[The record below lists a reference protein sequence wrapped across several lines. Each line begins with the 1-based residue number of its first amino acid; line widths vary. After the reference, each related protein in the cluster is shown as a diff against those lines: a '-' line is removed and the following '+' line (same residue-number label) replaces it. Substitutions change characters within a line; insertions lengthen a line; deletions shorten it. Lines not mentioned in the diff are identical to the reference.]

1 VAVSDK
7 VKKKLHELPDKPGVY
22 LMRDRNG
29 KVIYIGKAKSL
40 RNRVR
45 NYFQRGTLRSADAKI
60 RGLIKSIDD
69 FDFLIV
75 GNDAE
80 AILTEGRMIK
90 EYRPRYNTSFK
101 DDKRFLLLRLNRND
115 PWPVL
120 KLCRIRR
127 NDTSTYFG
135 PYASA
140 ASARAAKNFA
150 EKRFG
155 LRQCTPREPN
165 EQTYKHCLAD
175 IIRQCCAPCV
185 GQITR
190 GDYLQRVDEATA
202 FLKGERG
209 DILKELQAEMEAE
222 AEALNFERAAVLR
235 DTLLLLRRAVK
246 QRARGLK
253 SLVTKADEA
262 LEGLKQLQEALRLPT
277 LPRVI
282 ETFDISNISGTSA
295 TASMV
300 VAIDGL
306 PAKNRYRM
314 FRINSVSGPD
324 DPGMMAEATRRR
336 YRRLVDENKP
346 LPDLIVF
353 DGGITQLRAGR
364 AELDKLDLHHLP
376 SVGLAKRY
384 EEVYWDITNK
394 SDPLRLPLD
403 SPGLRVLT
411 NIRDEAHRFALT
423 YHRKIRE
430 KRIRDSALDEIPGIG
445 EKRKLALLQHF
456 GSVDRLR
463 KARVDELAKTP
474 GIGHTFAELIH
485 TCLHG
490 DAKV

>member
-1 VAVSDK
+1 MPVSDK
-7 VKKKLHELPDKPGVY
+7 VKKKLQDLPDKPGVY

-29 KVIYIGKAKSL
+29 KVIYVGKAKSL

-75 GNDAE
+75 RSDAD
-80 AILTEGRMIK
+80 AVLTEGRMIK

-101 DDKRFLLLRLNRND
+101 DDKRFLLLRMNRND
-115 PWPVL
+115 PWPGL
-120 KLCRIRR
+120 HLCRIRR
-127 NDTSTYFG
+127 NDGSTYFG

-140 ASARAAKNFA
+140 ASARAAKDFT

-155 LRQCTPREPN
+155 LRQCSPRKPDES
-165 EQTYKHCLAD
+165 TYKHCMAD
-175 IIRQCCAPCV
+175 IIRHCSAPCIGKV
-185 GQITR
+185 DR
-190 GDYLQRVDEATA
+190 AAYLEQMDEAAA
-202 FLKGERG
+202 FLRGERG
-209 DILKELQAEMEAE
+209 DILKELQAEMEAASGE
-222 AEALNFERAAVLR
+222 LNFERAAILR
-235 DTLLLLRRAVK
+235 DTLMLLRRAVK
-246 QRARGLK
+246 QRASGLK
-253 SLVTKADEA
+253 SLATKSDEGR
-262 LEGLKQLQEALRLPT
+262 EGLLQLQTALRLPT

-300 VAIDGL
+300 VAVDGL

-314 FRINSVSGPD
+314 FRIKTVVGPD
-324 DPGMMAEATRRR
+324 DPGMMAEATHRR
-336 YRRLVDENKP
+336 YKRLLDENKP

-364 AELDKLDLHHLP
+364 AELDLLGLQRIP
-376 SVGLAKRY
+376 TVGLAKRY

-394 SDPLRLPLD
+394 SAPLRLPLD

-445 EKRKLALLQHF
+445 EKRKQVLLQHF

-463 KARVDELAKTP
+463 KAQVADIAEAP
-474 GIGHTFAELIH
+474 GIGRTFAELIYS
-485 TCLHG
+485 CLHG
-490 DAKV
+490 EKQG